1 MPDAKTIGMIAL
13 IGALM
18 LPVAG
23 ARAFD
28 DAMYP
33 DLKGQWKRAIAN
45 GPRFDQSKPPGRGQG
60 APVTPEY
67 EAVFEANLK
76 DMAAGGQGD
85 FTTWAC
91 LAAGVP
97 MMMTAYEPM
106 EIIVMPDVTYIM
118 IDVHTDAVRR
128 LFTDGRDWPTDA
140 EPAFVGYSIGKWLD
154 TTGAGRYDT
163 LEVET
168 RNFKGPRA
176 YDNSGRTL
184 HRDNQSVIKER
195 FFLDPADRNTLHDEI
210 TVVDHALT
218 RPWTVMKTYK
228 RDPSPQPYWH
238 EDVCAENNPHISIG
252 GEVYMLSADGFIM
265 PQKQGQK
272 PPDLR
277 YFAPSKN

>member
-1 MPDAKTIGMIAL
+1 MLYGRTIGMIAT
-13 IGALM
+13 IGALA
-18 LPVAG
+18 LPLAG

-33 DLKGQWKRAIAN
+33 DLHGQWKRAIAN

-91 LAAGVP
+91 LAAGLP

-106 EIIVMPDVTYIM
+106 EIVVTPDTTYIM

-128 LFTDGRDWPTDA
+128 IFTDGRDWPTDA

-154 TTGAGRYDT
+154 TTGTGRFDT
-163 LEVET
+163 LAVET

-184 HRDNQSVIKER
+184 HRDNESIIKER
-195 FFLDPADRNTLHDEI
+195 IFLDLADRNTLHDEI

-218 RPWTVMKTYK
+218 RPWVVMKTYK

-238 EDVCAENNPHISIG
+238 EDVCEENNPHVRIG
-252 GEVYMLSADGFIM
+252 GEIYMLSADGYIM

-272 PPDLR
+272 APDLR
-277 YFAPSKN
+277 YFRPAKN

>member
-1 MPDAKTIGMIAL
+1 MLEVIPGITGRTPMLCARTIGTIAL
-13 IGALM
+13 GAALM
-18 LPVAG
+18 LPLVG

-33 DLKGQWKRAIAN
+33 DLKGQWTRAIAA

-67 EAVFEANLK
+67 EAIFEANLK

-91 LAAGVP
+91 LASGVP

-106 EIIVMPDVTYIM
+106 EIIVTPATTYIM

-128 LFTDGRDWPTDA
+128 IFTDGRDWPTDA
-140 EPAFVGYSIGKWLD
+140 EPAFVGYSIGKWID
-154 TTGAGRYDT
+154 TAGAGRYDT
-163 LEVET
+163 LVVET

-184 HRDNQSVIKER
+184 HRDNQSIIKER
-195 FFLDPADRNTLHDEI
+195 IFLDQVDRNVLHDEI
-210 TVVDHALT
+210 TVNDHALT
-218 RPWTVMKTYK
+218 RPWTVMKSYK
-228 RDPSPQPYWH
+228 RDPSTQPYWH
-238 EDVCAENNPHISIG
+238 EDVCAENTPHLRIG
-252 GEVYMLSADGFIM
+252 GEIYMLSAGGYLM
-265 PQKQGQK
+265 PQ
-272 PPDLR
+272 
-277 YFAPSKN
+277 